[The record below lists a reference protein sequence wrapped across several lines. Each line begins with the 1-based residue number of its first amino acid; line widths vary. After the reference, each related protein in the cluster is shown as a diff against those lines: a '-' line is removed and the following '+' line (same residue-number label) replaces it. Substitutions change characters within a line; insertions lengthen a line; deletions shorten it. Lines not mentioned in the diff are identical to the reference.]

1 MAKFVSETEMK
12 TLRGMLKELLEV
24 EEGLLDS
31 EIDFIESLNNWDG
44 TFTVGQAEYLE
55 KIYKRRM

>member
-1 MAKFVSETEMK
+1 MK